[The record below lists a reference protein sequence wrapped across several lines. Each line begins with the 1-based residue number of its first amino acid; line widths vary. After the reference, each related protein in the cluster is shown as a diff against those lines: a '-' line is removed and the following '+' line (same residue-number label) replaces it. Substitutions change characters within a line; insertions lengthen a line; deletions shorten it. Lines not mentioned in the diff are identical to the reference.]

1 MLLAAYIYDTLT
13 CRLCSGPCTCTRR
26 RPPPSH
32 SIYLRDLLR
41 RHARS
46 HIGQLKTGSCLE
58 SIYVHSHD
66 KPHKGMIHDEV
77 LYNVYG
83 DRQ

>member
-1 MLLAAYIYDTLT
+1 MQAVHDYDIYTLT
-13 CRLCSGPCTCTRR
+13 CQLCSGPCTCTLR

-58 SIYVHSHD
+58 SIYV
-66 KPHKGMIHDEV
+66 GTFT
-77 LYNVYG
+77 
-83 DRQ
+83 